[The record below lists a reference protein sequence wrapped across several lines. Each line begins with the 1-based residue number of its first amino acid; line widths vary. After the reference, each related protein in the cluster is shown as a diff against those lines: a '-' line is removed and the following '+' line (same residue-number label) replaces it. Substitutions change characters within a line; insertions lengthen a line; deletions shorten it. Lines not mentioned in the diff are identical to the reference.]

1 MALHLEHMEVRSGS
15 PEMDSPGSNGRVN
28 SSHTVKLINM
38 QWTMDC
44 VADDDMNR
52 IDAEDVHALL
62 CDATENIY
70 QEDVLSF
77 DHGSFDDTDKTYN
90 LVPKT
95 VVENG
100 MCKTSGMPWN
110 QEVNTVT
117 IRLLPWWCKKCKLFL
132 QNASVSLLGRKQP
145 ALYG

>member
-1 MALHLEHMEVRSGS
+1 MALHLEHMEVRSDS

-52 IDAEDVHALL
+52 IAAGDVHALL
-62 CDATENIY
+62 CEATEEIY
-70 QEDVLSF
+70 QEDIFSF
-77 DHGSFDDTDKTYN
+77 DHHNLANTDKTDN

-95 VVENG
+95 VVENV
-100 MCKTSGMPWN
+100 MCKTSGTPWK
-110 QEVNTVT
+110 QGVNTVT
-117 IRLLPWWCKKCKLFL
+117 AWLLPW
-132 QNASVSLLGRKQP
+132 
-145 ALYG
+145 